1 MAQHATS
8 GKPRDPDA
16 WYQEPIWC
24 AERLFQDEVFHGGI
38 IDPCAGT
45 GTIVRAARAA
55 GVRAEGYDLR
65 DRGAGGLVTP
75 DHDFFTGHYL
85 PGIFPCANIVSNPP
99 YSTWGQLGREKPSP
113 EAMDR
118 SEDEFLRIAL
128 RRATGKVAVLLPTG
142 WISADDRSRWIEA
155 LPFYREYRLTP
166 RPSIPSG
173 GHLAEGGKRGGG
185 KTDFSWFVFLN
196 GFQGD
201 PTVHF
206 LRRDD

>member
-1 MAQHATS
+1 MSQRATS

-16 WYQEPIWC
+16 WYREPAWC
-24 AERLFQDEVFHGGI
+24 AERLFQDEAFPGGI

-55 GVRAEGYDLR
+55 GLRAEGFDLR
-65 DRGAGGLVTP
+65 DRGARDLVQP
-75 DHDFFTGHYL
+75 GVCFFTGDYL
-85 PGIFPCANIVSNPP
+85 PGTWPCANIVSNPP
-99 YSTWGQLGREKPSP
+99 YATWLQLGRDKPSP
-113 EAMDR
+113 DAMAR

-128 RRATGKVAVLLPTG
+128 RRTIGKVAVLLPTG
-142 WISADDRSRWIEA
+142 WISADERSRWIES